1 MPTVVPNTTRL
12 TIYIK
17 PLIDWNVPV
26 YPNHRETDFIDK
38 TSIETSNKG

>member
-17 PLIDWNVPV
+17 PLIDWNGPV